1 MPEWVDCSQPFEV
14 GMPKL
19 GFVPEPEFEV
29 LRELDGAGPKIS
41 RLHICTHLG
50 THVDAPSHFIAG
62 GKDIGDFPASRFIG
76 EAVVWPVEVQ
86 AQGAITVPHLEAAP
100 VAPGDSL
107 LLSTGWGRLVQ
118 DPKYHDHP
126 HVDREAAAWI
136 VERGVSMLGIDF
148 LTPDMP
154 PPLRPPGFDFPA
166 HRTLLGRDVLIIE
179 NLAALDGLAGQ
190 RVELMAA
197 PIHVRG
203 GVEAAPVRVLARP
216 VRAA

>member
-19 GFVPEPEFEV
+19 SFVPEPEFEV

-62 GKDIGDFPASRFIG
+62 GKDIGDFPASRFVG

-86 AQGAITVPHLEAAP
+86 PQEAITVAHLEAAP
-100 VAPGDSL
+100 LQRGDAL
-107 LLSTGWGRLVQ
+107 LLSTGWGRLAQ
-118 DPKYHDHP
+118 DPGYHDHP

-136 VERGVSMLGIDF
+136 VERGASMLGIDF

-166 HRTLLGRDVLIIE
+166 HRTLLGSDVLIIE
-179 NLAALDGLAGQ
+179 NLADLAGLARR
-190 RVELMAA
+190 RVELIAP
-197 PIHVRG
+197 PIHVRA
-203 GVEAAPVRVLARP
+203 GVEAAPARVLARP
-216 VRAA
+216 VGSA